1 MIFSFWTTSRLT
13 TKKGGNF
20 SQWATH
26 GNIFHIL
33 PASLS
38 SSESHHD
45 CCSNFCHI
53 WKVRVLDVVWFRFER
68 IRNRSWWRVFRSNS
82 IEILQESTGMYV
94 KGVCDGSSFS
104 EKQATAMILDQVI
117 PQTGIRPKQY
127 VYCLYL
133 PIISHQIHNLY
144 MNILWF
150 NHVMCKLYVY
160 LDIIFSV
167 NSVSILWSGLSLCSL
182 DRPVR

>member
-20 SQWATH
+20 SRRATH

-38 SSESHHD
+38 LSESHHA

-82 IEILQESTGMYV
+82 MEILQESTGMYV
-94 KGVCDGSSFS
+94 KGGCDGSSFS
-104 EKQATAMILDQVI
+104 EKQATAMILDQGDSSNRYQAQAVCI
-117 PQTGIRPKQY
+117 
-127 VYCLYL
+127 LS
-133 PIISHQIHNLY
+133 ISAYYISSNTLFY

-150 NHVMCKLYVY
+150 DHVMCKLYVY

>member
-20 SQWATH
+20 SRWATH

-38 SSESHHD
+38 LSESHHA

-82 IEILQESTGMYV
+82 MEILQESTGMYV

-144 MNILWF
+144 EYI
-150 NHVMCKLYVY
+150 V
-160 LDIIFSV
+160 I
-167 NSVSILWSGLSLCSL
+167 
-182 DRPVR
+182 